1 MLFSQQSFSTAR
13 YWRIKQDSSSQYDK
27 QRGSIAVCRRGTSSR
42 LLTSGYKVEALQTT
56 EIGSRKPPPLVLVL
70 PTGQQLQAEVGVLGN
85 TQLPFKKILKA
96 VDPIVMVRDSNNDG
110 ERAFRTISASGARP
124 HRVSFNVGTSACH
137 AR

>member
-1 MLFSQQSFSTAR
+1 MSTR
-13 YWRIKQDSSSQYDK
+13 HLIKTLDFRAAADGIL
-27 QRGSIAVCRRGTSSR
+27 RA
-42 LLTSGYKVEALQTT
+42 GYKVDSPHYSTQNIALQTT